1 MPKEDDMRKMTMQI
15 PFQLSTE
22 KQRLL
27 LLLEI
32 LDESRLEGMILTGL

>member
-1 MPKEDDMRKMTMQI
+1 MRKMIMQI
-15 PFQLSTE
+15 PFQLPTE

-32 LDESRLEGMILTGL
+32 LDESRLEGMVLTGP